1 LDNTFF
7 SIGYLIIKAKLIMAI
22 NHLVISCASNSFKHR
37 HEKQFLEWIDNVV
50 SDYVEEL
57 GMDYD
62 NRDDDS
68 DNYDERFS
76 WDAEEWRDNIIDG
89 HELITDVMLA
99 KFEELLLD
107 SFTEVGEEIASVGYD
122 HYGMGHSGW
131 NGVYEFC
138 GMYLL
143 QVINMNC

>member
-1 LDNTFF
+1 
-7 SIGYLIIKAKLIMAI
+7 MAI

-138 GMYLL
+138 GMY
-143 QVINMNC
+143 